1 MYKGQSVAVVIT
13 AYNEA
18 GFVGTVIETLPS
30 FVDRA
35 YVVDDASTDDTWAE
49 IERHAVATD
58 GGRVTNS
65 TDDDRVTNS
74 ADGGRVTSSTDGGI
88 LEESSGIEDVGD
100 ASGVGE
106 GVGENGDGVGT
117 DPRGSTQAADAD
129 GAAGDTLVVPIR
141 HETNRGVG
149 AAVVTGYRRAYA
161 DGMDVVAV
169 MNGDGQMDPD
179 ILDRILDPVVEGRA
193 DYAKGNRLLSR
204 EHTSGMGAWR
214 RFGNGCLTLL
224 TKAASGYWKTMDPQN
239 GYTAIS
245 REALGALDLDEL
257 YERYGFLNDMLVS
270 LNTRGM
276 RVADVEMEALYADE
290 ESSIA
295 YSSFIPRVSGL
306 LLSGFLRRLRI
317 RYLVYDFHPLVGLYV
332 LGALG
337 PVAGLCQV
345 ALLTG
350 SGTSLARALASLVPV
365 LLVSGVALVLAMTLD
380 AMASE
385 HLEVQELRDG
395 TGSLR
400 RRSVGVG
407 LTDGGE

>member
-1 MYKGQSVAVVIT
+1 MYKGQTVAVVIT

-18 GFVGTVIETLPS
+18 GFVGEVIETLPS

-35 YVVDDASTDDTWAE
+35 YVVDDASTDGTWAE
-49 IERHAVATD
+49 IERHTVATD
-58 GGRVTNS
+58 GGRVTWSVNGSPVTDS
-65 TDDDRVTNS
+65 TDSDPVTDPTDS
-74 ADGGRVTSSTDGGI
+74 DPVTGS
-88 LEESSGIEDVGD
+88 VGD
-100 ASGVGE
+100 
-106 GVGENGDGVGT
+106 
-117 DPRGSTQAADAD
+117 DPAGGST
-129 GAAGDTLVVPIR
+129 GDESTPETLVVPIR

-149 AAVVTGYRRAYA
+149 AAVVTGYRRAHA

-169 MNGDGQMDPD
+169 MNGDGQMDPA

-204 EHTSGMGAWR
+204 DHTRGMGTWR

-245 REALGALDLDEL
+245 REALGTLDLDEL
-257 YERYGFLNDMLVS
+257 YEGYGFLNDLLVA

-295 YSSFIPRVSGL
+295 YSSFIPRVSAL

-317 RYLVYDFHPLVGLYV
+317 RYLVYDFHPLVGLYAI
-332 LGALG
+332 GALG
-337 PVAGLCQV
+337 PAAGLCQV
-345 ALLTG
+345 ALLTV
-350 SGTSLARALASLVPV
+350 SGTSLPRALASLVPV
-365 LLVSGVALVLAMTLD
+365 VLVSGVALVLAMTLD

-385 HLEVQELRDG
+385 HLESQELTDG
-395 TGSLR
+395 TTGPR
-400 RRSVGVG
+400 RRSTGVG

>member
-58 GGRVTNS
+58 GGRVT
-65 TDDDRVTNS
+65 
-74 ADGGRVTSSTDGGI
+74 SSTDGAV
-88 LEESSGIEDVGD
+88 LDESSPVEDVAD
-100 ASGVGE
+100 QSNGVE
-106 GVGENGDGVGT
+106 EVVDENGESAGT
-117 DPRGSTQAADAD
+117 EPRKRTQAAEAD
-129 GAAGDTLVVPIR
+129 VSAGETLVVPIR

-204 EHTSGMGAWR
+204 EHTHGMGAWR

-257 YERYGFLNDMLVS
+257 YEGYGFLNDLLVA

-276 RVADVEMEALYADE
+276 RVADVEMQALYADE

-295 YSSFIPRVSGL
+295 YSSFIPRVSRL

-317 RYLVYDFHPLVGLYV
+317 RYLVYDFHPLVGLYA

-345 ALLTG
+345 ALLAA
-350 SGTSLARALASLVPV
+350 SGIAPARALASLVPV
-365 LLVSGVALVLAMTLD
+365 VLVSGVALVLAMTLD

-385 HLEVQELRDG
+385 HLESQELRDG
-395 TGSLR
+395 TTSPR
-400 RRSVGVG
+400 RRSAGVG